1 MTEKDINTEVKLIF
15 KNIDNDGNNSIE
27 YEEFVRAVIG
37 KDKILSDTFMK
48 HTFDF
53 FDKDRS
59 GAISISEMQEIFKGT
74 VSDEMI
80 LKMVQEV
87 DIDGNQEISYEEF
100 KIMLNK
106 LLSK

>member
-1 MTEKDINTEVKLIF
+1 
-15 KNIDNDGNNSIE
+15 
-27 YEEFVRAVIG
+27 
-37 KDKILSDTFMK
+37 MK

-53 FDKDRS
+53 FDKDKS
-59 GAISISEMQEIFKGT
+59 GEISISEMKEIFKGT
-74 VSDEMI
+74 VSDELI

-87 DIDGNQEISYEEF
+87 DIDGNQEISYDEF